1 MSEVFWLKKKSINYF
16 WLSRRRVSRGIP
28 CWYESISPGI
38 IKLCN
43 FLDSS
48 MRSYNAISSVNKRS
62 DLFILLRVP
71 LQITDQII
79 IQEGQVLQMPP
90 TKFQIILQ
98 SWI

>member
-1 MSEVFWLKKKSINYF
+1 
-16 WLSRRRVSRGIP
+16 
-28 CWYESISPGI
+28 
-38 IKLCN
+38 
-43 FLDSS
+43 